1 MSKFKWIAQDRDGK
15 IYKYTN
21 ESEPGCMEL
30 VFATDGRDMK
40 LVRTGK
46 PNPNFANTLINLET
60 EDYKIN
66 DGILTRITRKTELD
80 KLITKVKKIDKKA
93 AKWMNN
99 NRYKLED
106 INYLASCFGWYI
118 CEKHDWININNEL
131 IKLEQEPEPVKETLK
146 YRVGLYIDNGKKL
159 AFAINQEH
167 ESLAERNPDFVRWVT
182 DWIKVEV

>member
-106 INYLASCFGWYI
+106 INYLSFCFDWDI
-118 CEKHDWININNEL
+118 CEKYDWINIHNEL
-131 IKLEQEPEPVKETLK
+131 IKLETEPAKETLK
-146 YRVGLYIDNGKKL
+146 YKVGLYYFDNEKYL
-159 AFAINQEH
+159 SFATNQEH
-167 ESLAERNPDFVRWVT
+167 ESLAQRNPDFVRWLT
-182 DWIKVEV
+182 DWIEVKV

>member
-106 INYLASCFGWYI
+106 INYLSFCFAWEDCTKY
-118 CEKHDWININNEL
+118 DWESIFD
-131 IKLEQEPEPVKETLK
+131 KLAEMEEPQKIKETLK

-167 ESLAERNPDFVRWVT
+167 ESLAERNPDFARWLT
-182 DWIKVEV
+182 DWTEVKA

>member
-66 DGILTRITRKTELD
+66 DGIVTRITRKTELD

-106 INYLASCFGWYI
+106 INYLSFCFAWEDCTKY
-118 CEKHDWININNEL
+118 DWESIFDKLAEMEEPQK
-131 IKLEQEPEPVKETLK
+131 IKEILR
-146 YRVGLYIDNGKKL
+146 YRVARFGYNTITVNNNDKENEIQLLRGFDEWL
-159 AFAINQEH
+159 
-167 ESLAERNPDFVRWVT
+167 T
-182 DWIKVEV
+182 DWIEVEV